1 VHIVAR
7 CRHNGRA
14 PLSDGDLEGSQR
26 MEERSRLS
34 IASLV
39 VFALLYFLL
48 VNAFAIGWYVLDF
61 KAPHGAG
68 GASILDLDG
77 HSKFRNFWEIVSYI
91 SSSVVVL
98 VAALAFFVARHQ
110 LRSAEHVR
118 LASVYMDISKRWS
131 SAELVRSRAL
141 ITALSEFYDRRR
153 ADPAFAAYAA
163 RGDYIK
169 AVLLDLLAGD
179 KVRLHEYIVIAAF
192 FEDVGVLCRRD
203 YVRADDLF
211 DFLGGPIERYLEDLL
226 PFILAVRGDGEKG
239 RAIYA
244 NALWLYRAVKRR
256 RLFEDSGEGLIAAPG
271 RPAA

>member
-1 VHIVAR
+1 
-7 CRHNGRA
+7 
-14 PLSDGDLEGSQR
+14 
-26 MEERSRLS
+26 MEERSTFS

-61 KAPHGAG
+61 KELRSAG

-91 SSSVVVL
+91 ANSVVVL
-98 VAALAFFVARHQ
+98 IAALAFFVAQHQ

-131 SAELVRSRAL
+131 SAELIRSRAL
-141 ITALSEFYDRRR
+141 LTELSEFYDRRR
-153 ADPAFAAYAA
+153 TAGDLAAYKTRA
-163 RGDYIK
+163 DYIK

-179 KVRLHEYIVIAAF
+179 KIRLHDYITIAAF

-226 PFILAVRGDGEKG
+226 PFIVAVRGDGDKG

-256 RLFEDSGEGLIAAPG
+256 RLFEDSGVGLAAAPG
-271 RPAA
+271 P